1 MCSVLRAHGAA
12 DTSSHVAHDCAC
24 AVESQLQDGKSP
36 QGVILAKA
44 EQLLTAAQTLRQH
57 PTLGLT
63 DPAGAEAI
71 KYYEEELA
79 KHVAKNGLTTT

>member
-1 MCSVLRAHGAA
+1 MPAA
-12 DTSSHVAHDCAC
+12 GITSHVVRNCAC
-24 AVESQLQDGKSP
+24 AVESQLAEGKSP
-36 QGVILAKA
+36 QEVILAKA
-44 EQLLTAAQTLRQH
+44 ETMHKAAQTLRQH

-79 KHVAKNGLTTT
+79 KHIAKNGLTTA

>member
-1 MCSVLRAHGAA
+1 
-12 DTSSHVAHDCAC
+12 
-24 AVESQLQDGKSP
+24 
-36 QGVILAKA
+36 VILAKA